1 MKRCLYLLMIVSSV
15 IALHSCGGRKVSK
28 TPIISGHVTGL
39 TSRALYVMPEF
50 ERSFVVDTLT
60 INEDKFAFSFVPDT
74 TSFITLYFDQMDRRI
89 SLLVHPESAIQL
101 EGSID
106 SLTVR
111 NDSLNQRWLNYY
123 YSVLPM
129 QDSILAVQSEMRN
142 AYKQDTMELYFEHLY
157 SDKRMNADSLWNR
170 KVNTYVKENTNNPT
184 VLLAINDYISY
195 TQNTDSLVTWMS
207 SLGPLTNGFAL
218 QKRLK
223 KIADERRISK
233 QGHIIPYLNFVDAED
248 KEVKTEG
255 NKGLTF
261 LYFYVQ
267 EDNFTKAVKKD
278 LMALKKEL
286 EKDHKKIAAK
296 DKNAKLTPLSFW
308 AISYADNSDLWKES
322 IKTDSTKITNLFSK
336 QGLLSDQLAGA
347 GIGTIPSLLVINE
360 KQEIVSYNL
369 YAAELKKTIKAYLA
383 K

>member
-1 MKRCLYLLMIVSSV
+1 MKRLFYLLMIVSSV
-15 IALHSCGGRKVSK
+15 LTMNSCGGRKVSK

-60 INEDKFAFSFVPDT
+60 INDDKFTFSFVPDT
-74 TSFITLYFDQMDRRI
+74 TSFITLYFDQMDRKI
-89 SLLVHPESAIQL
+89 SLLVHPKSAIQL

-106 SLTVR
+106 SLIVR
-111 NDSLNQRWLNYY
+111 NDSVNQDWLNFC

-129 QDSILAVQSEMRN
+129 QDSIRDVQQEMRE
-142 AYKQDTMELYFEHLY
+142 AYKNDTMELYFKQLY

-170 KVNTYVKENTNNPT
+170 KVNSYVKANANNPT
-184 VLLAINDYISY
+184 TLLAINDYISY

-207 SLGPLTNGFAL
+207 SLGPLTKGFAL

-223 KIADERRISK
+223 TIADERQISK
-233 QGHIIPYLNFVDAED
+233 IGHIIPYMNFVDTD
-248 KEVKTEG
+248 DNEVKTEG
-255 NKGLTF
+255 SKGLTF

-267 EDNFTKAVKKD
+267 DDNFTKVVKKD

-296 DKNAKLTPLSFW
+296 DKNAKQTPLSFW

-369 YAAELKKTIKAYLA
+369 YAGELKKTIKAYLA